1 MTPTEFHAALRG
13 LGLSQHTF
21 ASLASAPTVHTINH
35 LCLVPEM
42 TLAQSALSLAR
53 DYFRKGDSLFRAGVQ
68 TRMYR
73 YIHDDH
79 TLDADSLFIKAVAAE
94 RRQEPLP

>member
-1 MTPTEFHAALRG
+1 MTSTEFHAALRG
-13 LGLSQHTF
+13 LGLSQR
-21 ASLASAPTVHTINH
+21 ALASRLGLDAHTINH

-53 DYFRKGDSLFRAGVQ
+53 DYFRKGDILFRAGVQ

-73 YIHDDH
+73 YIHDDP